1 MAAGHTLDTEP
12 TPGLLAGLQ
21 DAQAGSRAR
30 DGDQPGRRRTWC
42 TPSANPRSILPG
54 ADTATS
60 PGRGGM
66 AGARGGGPR
75 CPLHSSRASS
85 APRGRAGAEL
95 APWAPTSGPAVPRLP
110 HLAVSGTGRVTRPL
124 AALFHPHLALPS
136 GSWAQEPLCPQWA
149 RFLTTVTESHGPL
162 CRPCRLGPDA
172 PRGQVCL
179 EEHWPRSLGPGGGQR
194 ASPAGPGRRTPPS
207 DGNPV

>member
-12 TPGLLAGLQ
+12 TPGPLAGLQ

-75 CPLHSSRASS
+75 CPLRSSRASS

-95 APWAPTSGPAVPRLP
+95 APWAPTSGLAVTRLP
-110 HLAVSGTGRVTRPL
+110 RLAVSGTACDQAPGSPVSPSLGSAFGVVGPGTTLSPVGTLPDHCHRIPRPPL
-124 AALFHPHLALPS
+124 QALPPW
-136 GSWAQEPLCPQWA
+136 G
-149 RFLTTVTESHGPL
+149 
-162 CRPCRLGPDA
+162 
-172 PRGQVCL
+172 
-179 EEHWPRSLGPGGGQR
+179 
-194 ASPAGPGRRTPPS
+194 
-207 DGNPV
+207 